1 MKKVVIAID
10 SMKGSLSS
18 IEAGQAFA
26 RGVRQ
31 AVQCEIAI
39 SPLADGGE
47 GTAEA
52 LVEGLGGVWKTV
64 VVQDPAGNPVTASYG
79 WIAEEKKAIIEIAAA
94 AGLTLVPP
102 EARDIRR
109 ASSGGIGMMIRHAV
123 SQGCRDFIIGIGGSA
138 VNDCGI
144 GMLHMLGVS
153 FLDHEGRVLGM
164 RGEDCGAVAS
174 ISTQSMIPEL
184 RECRFQIACDVKNPL
199 YGSTGA
205 SFVFGPQKG
214 GTQEDVEDMEKMHR
228 HFARKTYEVLGK
240 DCADY
245 PGAGAAGGLGF
256 AFLAYLGADLEPGI
270 EIVMRATGLEEQIR
284 DADYVVTGEG
294 CLDAQ
299 SVMGKAPIGVARIAK
314 KYGVPVLAVAGSILP
329 ESRVC
334 NEKGIDAYFSIL
346 PRTMTPKEAMDKK
359 RAEEHVQNTAEQLF
373 RLLAAAEKKAPFDL
387 PGSLFYMS
395 KLH

>member
-18 IEAGQAFA
+18 VEAGRAFA

-31 AVQCEIAI
+31 AVPCEIAV

-47 GTAEA
+47 GTVEA
-52 LVEGLGGVWKTV
+52 LVEGLGGTWKSI
-64 VVQDPAGNPVTASYG
+64 VVQDPVGNPVTASYG
-79 WIAEEKKAIIEIAAA
+79 WIEQEKRAIIEIAAA
-94 AGLTLVPP
+94 AGLTLVAP

-109 ASSGGIGMMIRHAV
+109 ASSGGIGQMIRHAAG
-123 SQGCRDFIIGIGGSA
+123 QGCRDFIIGIGGSA

-144 GMLHMLGVS
+144 GMLHMLGVT
-153 FLDHEGRVLGM
+153 FLDHEGHMLGT
-164 RGEDCGAVAS
+164 RGEDCGAVAY
-174 ISTQSMIPEL
+174 ISTESMMPEL
-184 RECRFQIACDVKNPL
+184 KECRFQIACDVKNPL
-199 YGSTGA
+199 YGPTGA
-205 SFVFGPQKG
+205 SFVYGPQKG
-214 GTQEDVEDMEKMHR
+214 GTPKDVADMEQMHR
-228 HFARKTYEVLGK
+228 HFAEKTYEALGK
-240 DCADY
+240 DCAGC

-270 EIVMRATGLEEQIR
+270 DIVMGATRLEEQIR

-334 NEKGIDAYFSIL
+334 NENGIDAYFSIL
-346 PRTMTPKEAMDKK
+346 PRTMTLAEAMDKESAK
-359 RAEEHVQNTAEQLF
+359 EHVQNTAEQLF
-373 RLLAAAEKKAPFDL
+373 RLIAAAEKK
-387 PGSLFYMS
+387 
-395 KLH
+395 